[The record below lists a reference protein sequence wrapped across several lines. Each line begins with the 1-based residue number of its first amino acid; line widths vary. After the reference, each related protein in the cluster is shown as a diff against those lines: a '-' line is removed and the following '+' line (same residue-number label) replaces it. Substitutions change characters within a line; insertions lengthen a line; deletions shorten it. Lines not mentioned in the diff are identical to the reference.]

1 MAHKS
6 GTVFVN
12 LPDKAQEQGQTQQE
26 ENEEKFEELALRA
39 NLVIF
44 EASSKNLLFSSYSNK
59 ITICPNRV
67 TISKRGFFT
76 RDEYPMPIENITNAR
91 VYTHF
96 FSASLIIET
105 FGIPKPEPI
114 RNMKI
119 DDARLVRRYILAL
132 IECKK
137 ANLDISDFGLDEI
150 REKLKEIG
158 MVRYTSGKGYHN
170 L

>member
-1 MAHKS
+1 
-6 GTVFVN
+6 
-12 LPDKAQEQGQTQQE
+12 
-26 ENEEKFEELALRA
+26 
-39 NLVIF
+39 
-44 EASSKNLLFSSYSNK
+44 
-59 ITICPNRV
+59 
-67 TISKRGFFT
+67 
-76 RDEYPMPIENITNAR
+76 MPIENITNAR
-91 VYTHF
+91 IYTHF
-96 FSASLIIET
+96 LSASLIIET